1 MSKFEYPILY
11 TFRRCPYA
19 MRARF
24 VLRHSHKKI
33 ELREIKLQKKPKDFL
48 NTSPKG
54 TVPVLA
60 LSKKEVLDQSLD
72 IMMWCL
78 QSSDNSKINDLKNNL
93 PNNLLDQIKD
103 LDNEFKT
110 NLDKYKYPNRFKDND
125 KNLSRDNNL
134 KFLKK
139 LNENLKN
146 SIFLNSNKIGLLDY
160 AIFPFIR
167 QFRNVD
173 IEWFENL
180 NLSFLN
186 SWYLSI
192 VESKAFF
199 DIMKKYKVWDAEDKP
214 IITNFNYN

>member
-1 MSKFEYPILY
+1 MSNFEYPILY

-93 PNNLLDQIKD
+93 PNNLFDQIKD

-134 KFLKK
+134 TFLKK

>member
-1 MSKFEYPILY
+1 MSNFEYPILY

-24 VLRHSHKKI
+24 VLRHSNKKI

-93 PNNLLDQIKD
+93 PNNLFDQIKD

-125 KNLSRDNNL
+125 KNLYRDKNL

-139 LNENLKN
+139 LDENLKN

-186 SWYLSI
+186 NWYLSI

>member
-1 MSKFEYPILY
+1 MSNFEYPILY

-33 ELREIKLQKKPKDFL
+33 ELREIKLQKKPNDFL

>member
-1 MSKFEYPILY
+1 MSNFEYPILY

-48 NTSPKG
+48 KTSPKG

-78 QSSDNSKINDLKNNL
+78 QSSDSSKINDLKNNL
-93 PNNLLDQIKD
+93 PNNLFDQIKD

-134 KFLKK
+134 TFLKK

-199 DIMKKYKVWDAEDKP
+199 DIMKKYKVWDTEDKP

>member
-33 ELREIKLQKKPKDFL
+33 ELREIKLQKKPNDFL

>member
-134 KFLKK
+134 TFLKK

>member
-93 PNNLLDQIKD
+93 PNNLFDQIKD

-134 KFLKK
+134 TFLKK

>member
-60 LSKKEVLDQSLD
+60 LSKKKVLDQSLD

>member
-48 NTSPKG
+48 KTSPKG

-78 QSSDNSKINDLKNNL
+78 QSSDSSKINDLKNNL
-93 PNNLLDQIKD
+93 PNNFLDQIKD

-125 KNLSRDNNL
+125 KNFSRDNNL

>member
-1 MSKFEYPILY
+1 MSNFEYPILY

>member
-60 LSKKEVLDQSLD
+60 LSKKEVMDQSLD

>member
-48 NTSPKG
+48 KTSPKG

-78 QSSDNSKINDLKNNL
+78 QSPDNAKINDLKNNL
-93 PNNLLDQIKD
+93 PNNFLDQIKD

>member
-1 MSKFEYPILY
+1 MSNFEYPILY

-134 KFLKK
+134 TFLKK

>member
-1 MSKFEYPILY
+1 MSNFEYPILY

-48 NTSPKG
+48 KTSPKG

-93 PNNLLDQIKD
+93 PNNFLDQIKD

-134 KFLKK
+134 TFLKK

>member
-33 ELREIKLQKKPKDFL
+33 ELREIKLQKKPNDFL

-78 QSSDNSKINDLKNNL
+78 QSSDSSKINDLKTNL

-134 KFLKK
+134 TFLKK

>member
-1 MSKFEYPILY
+1 MSNFEYPILY

-60 LSKKEVLDQSLD
+60 LSKKKVLDQSLD

-134 KFLKK
+134 TFLKK